1 MPMRSSHGKKNRP
14 GGTTVRG
21 KKQQKFSRRGKG
33 PEQKKVEKLERRGG
47 RRASPS
53 PGPVHWGAWVRGAI
67 CVYVGMYMD
76 GGCREARLAGPA
88 GKAGQEGSTAEASC
102 QSSQK
107 NLRPC
112 PCLHARSRAPPSR
125 SPPPPTPLPRSPRTQ
140 HLHTPWP
147 SLTESWDPRWIPVS
161 PTFQPSFSRV

>member
-1 MPMRSSHGKKNRP
+1 MGKKNPARWHNSTWEKTAEIFETRKRTGTEK
-14 GGTTVRG
+14 GGEIG
-21 KKQQKFSRRGKG
+21 KK
-33 PEQKKVEKLERRGG
+33 GG

-53 PGPVHWGAWVRGAI
+53 PGPVHWGAWVHGAI

-112 PCLHARSRAPPSR
+112 PCLHARPRAPPSR

-147 SLTESWDPRWIPVS
+147 SLTENWDPRWIPVS